1 MVQRLEWFQD
11 RQRRLPLTPKATPR
25 KSSCSFGMC
34 QFGSA
39 LLESRPSCAFISA
52 RLPACPPARLPACLR
67 VAYRLAMLKHVAR
80 IWMLAVFG
88 QNVPSQV
95 RGDAESC
102 RAICLICT
110 FRTMRDAMGVSPP
123 RWTNS
128 QCRSLPPKRT
138 ESASGVGNK
147 CSVRLFCGSARPTA
161 AQLADTAFTITRL
174 ALASPPR

>member
-1 MVQRLEWFQD
+1 MVSRSAATSAID
-11 RQRRLPLTPKATPR
+11 PKVTQR

-52 RLPACPPARLPACLR
+52 RLPARCVSIGNVEACRSHMDVGCLR
-67 VAYRLAMLKHVAR
+67 SKRPQPGAR
-80 IWMLAVFG
+80 RCGI
-88 QNVPSQV
+88 VPRHLSDLPV
-95 RGDAESC
+95 S
-102 RAICLICT
+102 
-110 FRTMRDAMGVSPP
+110 TMRDAMGVSPP

-138 ESASGVGNK
+138 ESASSVGNK
-147 CSVRLFCGSARPTA
+147 CSVRLFCGLARPTA
-161 AQLADTAFTITRL
+161 ARLADTAFTVTRL

>member
-1 MVQRLEWFQD
+1 MVQRLEWFQN

-39 LLESRPSCAFISA
+39 LLESRPSCASS
-52 RLPACPPARLPACLR
+52 LPACLR
-67 VAYRLAMLKHVAR
+67 VGYRLAMLKHVTR
-80 IWMLAVFG
+80 VWTLAVFG
-88 QNVPSQV
+88 QNVSTQV
-95 RGDAESC
+95 RGDAERC

-110 FRTMRDAMGVSPP
+110 FRTMRDAIGVSPP

>member
-52 RLPACPPARLPACLR
+52 CLPVCAARWVSIGNVGACHSRMDVGCLR
-67 VAYRLAMLKHVAR
+67 SKRLYPGTRRCRKVPRPLSDLHVSDDAR
-80 IWMLAVFG
+80 CHWRIA
-88 QNVPSQV
+88 
-95 RGDAESC
+95 
-102 RAICLICT
+102 
-110 FRTMRDAMGVSPP
+110 P

-138 ESASGVGNK
+138 ESASSVGNK

-161 AQLADTAFTITRL
+161 ARLADTAFTITRL

>member
-11 RQRRLPLTPKATPR
+11 RQRRLPLTPKVTQR

-52 RLPACPPARLPACLR
+52 RLPARCVSIGNVEACRSHMDVGCLWSKRPQPGTRRCRKVPRPLSDLHVSDDARC
-67 VAYRLAMLKHVAR
+67 HGR
-80 IWMLAVFG
+80 IA
-88 QNVPSQV
+88 
-95 RGDAESC
+95 
-102 RAICLICT
+102 
-110 FRTMRDAMGVSPP
+110 P

-161 AQLADTAFTITRL
+161 ARLADTAFTVTRL